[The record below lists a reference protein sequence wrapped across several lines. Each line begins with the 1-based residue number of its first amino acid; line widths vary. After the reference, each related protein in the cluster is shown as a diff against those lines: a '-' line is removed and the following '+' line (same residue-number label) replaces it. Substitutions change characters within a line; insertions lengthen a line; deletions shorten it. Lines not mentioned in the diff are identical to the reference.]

1 MKKRT
6 IKHLSLGKKTISTFE
21 NGVIGGL
28 PTTLQSQNCPEPI
41 PVPWSFT
48 CPHSL
53 DELICKTRSCNTA
66 CYSRCQGC

>member
-21 NGVIGGL
+21 NNVAGGA
-28 PTTLQSQNCPEPI
+28 PTTKQSQYCPQNPL
-41 PVPWSFT
+41 PWSLG

-53 DELICKTRSCNTA
+53 DEAVCTSRSCDSD
-66 CYSRCQGC
+66 CYSRCNGC